1 MGRDSVRQAKRE
13 TIMPAHQLESSSSG
27 LAAHHAVFAATI
39 GNLLETYDFAVY
51 GFFALVLSR
60 QFFPAGDETA
70 ALLPTVAAFG
80 VGFVMRPVAVVL
92 GTMADRRGRKFALTV
107 TILMMAV
114 GTAIIGFTPT
124 YASIGLW
131 APP

>member
-1 MGRDSVRQAKRE
+1 
-13 TIMPAHQLESSSSG
+13 
-27 LAAHHAVFAATI
+27 
-39 GNLLETYDFAVY
+39 
-51 GFFALVLSR
+51 
-60 QFFPAGDETA
+60 
-70 ALLPTVAAFG
+70 
-80 VGFVMRPVAVVL
+80 MRPVGAVVL